1 MISWFLDHQLLI
13 AIVFG
18 VILTALWLN
27 AFRDSL
33 RMGWLSAIILSLI
46 GFGVG
51 YALVSIFAFIEGA
64 GTGAMSLF
72 GAELFL
78 PVFFLLGAKLTKRSG
93 KTVCDLFT
101 PCFAAM
107 MIIARINCII
117 GGCCYGKIIHWFSE
131 TKLRWPTRELEILF
145 YAVFLLLFIPRIWK
159 YYKGDAA
166 KPALQTSSKTETRTL
181 IDKLAGEKPFIPGT
195 VYPIFMMAY
204 GVFRF
209 FVEFLREKY
218 TTKVFHL
225 SHLWALIS
233 LAAGALFWYEL
244 KAEEKLKAKKKK
256 RR

>member
-1 MISWFLDHQLLI
+1 MPI
-13 AIVFG
+13 
-18 VILTALWLN
+18 
-27 AFRDSL
+27 
-33 RMGWLSAIILSLI
+33 
-46 GFGVG
+46 
-51 YALVSIFAFIEGA
+51 Y
-64 GTGAMSLF
+64 
-72 GAELFL
+72 
-78 PVFFLLGAKLTKRSG
+78 FLLGAKITKRPSR
-93 KTVCDLFT
+93 TVCDVLT

-107 MIIARINCII
+107 MLLGRFSCII
-117 GGCCYGKIIHWFSE
+117 GGCCFGKVIPWF
-131 TKLRWPTRELEILF
+131 TKAKLRWPTRELEILF